1 MINTIREML
10 PRIVPRPSSDALLRL
25 GLSFAIAVVLWGW
38 VSTVEDP
45 EMTRVF
51 RDVPIQVDTLNGN
64 LDVVTLP
71 PPATVRITG
80 AESVVS
86 DIERSDVQ
94 AELDLSEVSGAG
106 TYEVPVRLSLDRD
119 VRRVSVEPREVSIV
133 VQETVS
139 EIETVQ
145 YVPPDN
151 VEGTK
156 QIGPL
161 EPEVTEVTVTGSR
174 SVMDT
179 IDRVIVPIDI
189 GDRTSTFTGEFR
201 PIAVTR
207 DGVQVNDVTILPD
220 EIAVRVPIST
230 RGKTVPILVNVTG
243 EPAAG
248 FEEVYR
254 TSNPPTVVIDG
265 PADVLAQIPFV
276 STTPVDVSGQT
287 GSVQSTVQ
295 ITGLREGISVL
306 MPQSGL
312 INAVVQ
318 IDPRGRRIVLE
329 DQPVQAIGTR
339 DGQLVEITPAVVDVE
354 LLAEGE
360 SLEQVVPD
368 SVTVIADASGLGP
381 GVHQVR
387 PSVLLPSNVEWISIT
402 PATTTV
408 TIKESEA
415 SPLAEEQ
422 TGHEQT
428 ELPPPPFGS

>member
-1 MINTIREML
+1 MINTIGEIL
-10 PRIVPRPSSDALLRL
+10 PRMVPHPSSDSLLRL
-25 GLSFAIAVVLWGW
+25 GLSCAIAIVLWGW
-38 VSTVEDP
+38 VSTVGDP
-45 EMTRVF
+45 EETRVF
-51 RDVPIQVDTLNGN
+51 RDVPVQVDTLSGN

-71 PPATVRITG
+71 PPATVRVTG

-86 DIERSDVQ
+86 DIDRSEIQ
-94 AELDLSEVSGAG
+94 AELDLREVNRAG
-106 TYEVPVRLSLDRD
+106 TYEVPVRVSLDHD
-119 VRRVSVEPREVSIV
+119 VRRVLAEPREVSIV

-145 YVPPDN
+145 YIPPDD

-156 QIGPL
+156 QIGAL

-179 IDRVIVPIDI
+179 IDRVIVPIDT

-201 PIAVTR
+201 PIAVTS
-207 DGVQVNDVTILPD
+207 DGVQVNDVAILPD
-220 EIAVRVPIST
+220 EIEVRVPIST
-230 RGKTVPILVNVTG
+230 RGKTVPVLVNVAG

-276 STTPVDVSGQT
+276 STTPVDISGET
-287 GSVQSTVQ
+287 GSVQNTVE
-295 ITGLREGISVL
+295 ITGLPDGISVL
-306 MPQSGL
+306 VPQSGL

-318 IDPRGRRIVLE
+318 IDPRGSRIVLE
-329 DQPVQAIGTR
+329 DQPVQAIGAR
-339 DGQLVEITPAVVDVE
+339 DGQLVEITPAFVDVE

-360 SLEQVVPD
+360 SVEQVAPD
-368 SVTVIADASGLGP
+368 SVMVIADVSGLGP

-387 PSVLLPSNVEWISIT
+387 PRVLLPPNMEWISIT
-402 PATTTV
+402 PATARV
-408 TIKESEA
+408 TIKDNEA
-415 SPLAEEQ
+415 SRPPTEQ
-422 TGHEQT
+422 RRRERT
-428 ELPPPPFGS
+428 ELPAPPFSS